1 MKHRSMDPAAKHTR
15 HYIAEQSLAKTEI
28 QQFPK
33 CSNIGVPDGGWFRRR
48 RKGMV
53 EDMKKNLFRKMM
65 ALGLAVLMMAA
76 LVGCGGSTGTEESQ
90 GGEQPA
96 GEFNPEDYYVAIC
109 MGNMNHPV
117 HRIVQ
122 LGFLKAAEALG
133 YTNAKVIGTEG
144 GDLSEAFAA
153 AEAFAA
159 EGGNGLLLWAGDSS
173 CYQTIASLASQGVVV
188 GIPHFNHQQEDGKY
202 PEGLSFNMACD
213 PVLYGKQVAELM
225 AKNLDGKEG
234 SVALTQNTK
243 NVTENAATDSFR
255 ETWESLNGTYDL
267 SKIKVL
273 DVQLEGGVVDAATAT
288 NLAII
293 QSNPDLIGAFG
304 TTGNSPITWADA
316 ATKAGKQDGEIFIVG
331 MDATEANLDYLE
343 AGKVQAIVAQPLY
356 DEAYKTME
364 YLDTIFRGGTVP
376 EWTDLEAPVV
386 TVDGEGKNGLAYH
399 RDIAKQVEEFFQ

>member
-1 MKHRSMDPAAKHTR
+1 MKMKKSLKALALALALVMTMSLAGCGSKEEAPAANPEKQEGT
-15 HYIAEQSLAKTEI
+15 AEPAK
-28 QQFPK
+28 
-33 CSNIGVPDGGWFRRR
+33 D
-48 RKGMV
+48 
-53 EDMKKNLFRKMM
+53 
-65 ALGLAVLMMAA
+65 
-76 LVGCGGSTGTEESQ
+76 
-90 GGEQPA
+90 
-96 GEFNPEDYYVAIC
+96 FNPEDYYVAIC
-109 MGNMNHPV
+109 MDNMNHPV

-144 GDLSEAFAA
+144 GDTSEAFAA

-159 EGGNGLLLWAGDSS
+159 EGGNGLLLWSGDSS
-173 CYQTIASLASQGVVV
+173 GYETIASCASQGVVV
-188 GIPHFNHQQEDGKY
+188 GIPHFNHKQADGKY
-202 PEGLSFNMACD
+202 PEGLAFNMACD
-213 PVLYGKQVAELM
+213 PTLYGKQVAELM
-225 AKNLDGKEG
+225 AKNLDGKSG

-255 ETWESLNGTYDL
+255 KTWDSLNGTYDL
-267 SKIKVL
+267 GKITVL

-293 QSNPDLIGAFG
+293 QAHSDIIGAFG

-316 ATKAGKQDGEIFIVG
+316 ATKAGKADGEIFIVG
-331 MDATEANLDYLE
+331 MDSTEANLDYLE

-386 TVDGEGKNGLAYH
+386 TADGEGKNGMEFH
-399 RDIAKQVEEFFQ
+399 REIAKQVQEFFK